1 MGEELD
7 FAEITIERQPRSRS
21 KVLVSVALSIAAV
34 LALIGAGSL
43 AWNFL
48 VYHPT
53 ERGSCLSLNP
63 QECKSLT
70 REAIEDMGQISL
82 PGDARG
88 LRSGSSKSLK
98 SASAY
103 AVIELPGN
111 SELVLGS
118 SYRHT
123 DSDGTVPNRI
133 SDAGFLSIDSISV
146 FTENSNLTRKV
157 YLGSGE
163 GSTRLA
169 YIEEWR
175 DF

>member
-7 FAEITIERQPRSRS
+7 FAEMTIERQPLSRS

-43 AWNFL
+43 AWNFV
-48 VYHPT
+48 VYHPS

-82 PGDARG
+82 PDDAQV

-103 AVIELPGN
+103 AVIELHGS

-118 SYRHT
+118 NYRDT
-123 DSDGTVPNRI
+123 NSDGTVPKHI
-133 SDAGFLSIDSISV
+133 SEAGFLSVDSVSV
-146 FTENSNLTRKV
+146 FTENANVIRKV

>member
-1 MGEELD
+1 MGEEPD
-7 FAEITIERQPRSRS
+7 FAETAVERQPLSRS

-34 LALIGAGSL
+34 LAVIGAGSL
-43 AWNFL
+43 AWNFV

-53 ERGSCLSLNP
+53 DRGSCLSLNP

-82 PGDARG
+82 PDDAQV

-103 AVIELPGN
+103 AVIELHGN

-118 SYRHT
+118 NYRDT
-123 DSDGTVPNRI
+123 SSDGTVPKHI
-133 SDAGFLSIDSISV
+133 GQAGLLSIDSVSV
-146 FTENSNLTRKV
+146 LTENANVTRRF

-169 YIEEWR
+169 YIEESR